1 MFLTNFIRIRMRI
14 QNTGKK
20 VPVVLNALLF
30 RFPTEEEVAAEVRI
44 PGGE

>member
-1 MFLTNFIRIRMRI
+1 MFLTDCIRIRMLI
-14 QNTGKK
+14 KNTGKRL
-20 VPVVLNALLF
+20 PVVLNALLF

>member
-1 MFLTNFIRIRMRI
+1 MFVTDCYRIRMRN
-14 QNTGKK
+14 QKTGEK